1 MIENLLNDGYY
12 IHILSKKD
20 YQKRIDGLKKEIK
33 GKSKY
38 ENYCIVDYLPKNKEF
53 YVVRNYC
60 NGDETGYEEW
70 EFEIVT
76 IYKGLPLLIIDEGS
90 N

>member
-1 MIENLLNDGYY
+1 MFFK
-12 IHILSKKD
+12 HILSKKD

-53 YVVRNYC
+53 YVVENWC

-70 EFEIVT
+70 VFEIVI

>member
-1 MIENLLNDGYY
+1 MIDNLLNDGYY
-12 IHILSKKD
+12 ITILSKKD
-20 YQKRIDGLKKEIK
+20 YQKRINELKKEIK

-38 ENYCIVDYLPKNKEF
+38 DNYCIVDYLPNNKEF
-53 YVVRNYC
+53 YVIRDLC

-70 EFEIVT
+70 DFEILT